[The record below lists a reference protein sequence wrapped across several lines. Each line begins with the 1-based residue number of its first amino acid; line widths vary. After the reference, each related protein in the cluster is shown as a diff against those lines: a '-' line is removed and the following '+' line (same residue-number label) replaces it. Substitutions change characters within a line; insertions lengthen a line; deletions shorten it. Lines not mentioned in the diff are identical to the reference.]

1 MDMVAYVFEYQEVS
15 HFTVLKCEGQK
26 NVLIPGKWR
35 LSGHGE
41 FATWLT
47 SVAPKHGLKD
57 TLYFTK
63 DSKFRRSDLS
73 VFCHIRAH
81 VSLLNMF
88 SRYFVPPNCPEQLS
102 MGKINYLLQGKVNRD
117 ID

>member
-26 NVLIPGKWR
+26 TILIPGKWR
-35 LSGHGE
+35 LYGHGE
-41 FATWLT
+41 IATWLT
-47 SVAPKHGLKD
+47 SVALKHGLKD
-57 TLYFTK
+57 ILYFTN

-73 VFCHIRAH
+73 VFCHTRAH
-81 VSLLNMF
+81 ISLLNVF
-88 SRYFVPPNCPEQLS
+88 SRYFVLPNCPEQLS
-102 MGKINYLLQGKVNRD
+102 MGKINYLFQGKVNRD